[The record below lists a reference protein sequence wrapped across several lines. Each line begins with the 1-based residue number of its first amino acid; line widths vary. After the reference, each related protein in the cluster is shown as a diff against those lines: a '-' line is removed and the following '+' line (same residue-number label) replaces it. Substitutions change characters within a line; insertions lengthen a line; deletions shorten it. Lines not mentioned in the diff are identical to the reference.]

1 MRPGL
6 DPEPRTHPYGFRPLG
21 ATNLNLRRRNL
32 RSLDLRRR
40 NLGTCT
46 LVAGVNLRRRNLLDL
61 NLRRRNSVRL
71 ELNRRRRKSVGQP
84 LLDLQL
90 SFARRALDQLVEVRR
105 IEMRRQQAN
114 SDQMEP
120 AIGDGLEELGE
131 LASSPRGLNPL
142 ERRVLRQAQLTVFSL
157 GCTLY
162 ITRVAEDSRGRYWRI
177 AAVSLSEGVLRDD
190 RVPYASH
197 GLPDAIWAG

>member
-142 ERRVLRQAQLTVFSL
+142 ELKRNRRILDQKGKSRKRVRLQPRLRSKRTASVVTPCSA
-157 GCTLY
+157 
-162 ITRVAEDSRGRYWRI
+162 RRSRSARRSS
-177 AAVSLSEGVLRDD
+177 AR
-190 RVPYASH
+190 R
-197 GLPDAIWAG
+197 